1 MKRFLLSIIYLY
13 LAGML
18 VAQTAPLE
26 ILPYPNEVKV
36 HPGHYPFMSC
46 QLVYPNAL
54 KNEADYLK
62 QLLLEEHGLIVQ
74 HTKQGNM
81 QLTLSKWIPHPEGYR
96 LTVNEQGIRIEGST
110 PQGVFYGLQTF
121 RQLITTHQGQIR
133 IPYVVIDDA
142 PAFKWRSFMLDDGR
156 AFKGM
161 KEVKQLLDEM
171 AILKMNTFHWHLTE
185 DQGWRIEIKKYPL
198 LTEIGAHR
206 DSTQLNWYESKVFD
220 GKPFDGYYTQ
230 REIKEIVSY
239 ARESSHYS
247 CS

>member
-81 QLTLSKWIPHPEGYR
+81 QLTLSKW
-96 LTVNEQGIRIEGST
+96 
-110 PQGVFYGLQTF
+110 
-121 RQLITTHQGQIR
+121 
-133 IPYVVIDDA
+133 
-142 PAFKWRSFMLDDGR
+142 
-156 AFKGM
+156 
-161 KEVKQLLDEM
+161 
-171 AILKMNTFHWHLTE
+171 
-185 DQGWRIEIKKYPL
+185 
-198 LTEIGAHR
+198 
-206 DSTQLNWYESKVFD
+206 DSPS
-220 GKPFDGYYTQ
+220 
-230 REIKEIVSY
+230 
-239 ARESSHYS
+239 
-247 CS
+247 

>member
-81 QLTLSKWIPHPEGYR
+81 QLTLLRFS
-96 LTVNEQGIRIEGST
+96 GILGCSLNFIYAAACDFSRV
-110 PQGVFYGLQTF
+110 PVF
-121 RQLITTHQGQIR
+121 
-133 IPYVVIDDA
+133 
-142 PAFKWRSFMLDDGR
+142 S
-156 AFKGM
+156 
-161 KEVKQLLDEM
+161 
-171 AILKMNTFHWHLTE
+171 
-185 DQGWRIEIKKYPL
+185 
-198 LTEIGAHR
+198 
-206 DSTQLNWYESKVFD
+206 
-220 GKPFDGYYTQ
+220 
-230 REIKEIVSY
+230 
-239 ARESSHYS
+239 
-247 CS
+247 

>member
-74 HTKQGNM
+74 HTKQGKSADHKTHLEVWNL
-81 QLTLSKWIPHPEGYR
+81 QYGYLVR
-96 LTVNEQGIRIEGST
+96 LQ
-110 PQGVFYGLQTF
+110 
-121 RQLITTHQGQIR
+121 
-133 IPYVVIDDA
+133 
-142 PAFKWRSFMLDDGR
+142 
-156 AFKGM
+156 
-161 KEVKQLLDEM
+161 
-171 AILKMNTFHWHLTE
+171 
-185 DQGWRIEIKKYPL
+185 
-198 LTEIGAHR
+198 
-206 DSTQLNWYESKVFD
+206 
-220 GKPFDGYYTQ
+220 
-230 REIKEIVSY
+230 
-239 ARESSHYS
+239 
-247 CS
+247 

>member
-96 LTVNEQGIRIEGST
+96 LTVNEQGIRDRKS
-110 PQGVFYGLQTF
+110 
-121 RQLITTHQGQIR
+121 
-133 IPYVVIDDA
+133 VV
-142 PAFKWRSFMLDDGR
+142 
-156 AFKGM
+156 
-161 KEVKQLLDEM
+161 
-171 AILKMNTFHWHLTE
+171 
-185 DQGWRIEIKKYPL
+185 
-198 LTEIGAHR
+198 
-206 DSTQLNWYESKVFD
+206 
-220 GKPFDGYYTQ
+220 
-230 REIKEIVSY
+230 
-239 ARESSHYS
+239 
-247 CS
+247 